1 MHSNTLILLDGTALA
16 YRSYFAML
24 NSNLRNSE
32 GLPTGTVFGF
42 ANALVRLIEAR
53 IPTHI
58 AVAWDTHAPTFRH
71 EMDPEYKANRPPQ
84 PDEIRASIPI
94 IKEMLGYFNIPSLEL
109 DGYEAD
115 DLVGSLAESARGQDV
130 QVFMVTPD
138 KDFMQLVHD
147 NICMMK
153 PLSKGDGFEIIDR
166 RGVELF
172 FGVPPEKVID
182 VLAVIG
188 DSSDNIPGIT
198 GIGKKNAPLLI
209 QEFGSLEGLIK
220 AAPAHKSKRVR
231 EGIAGN
237 EDRIRLSRE
246 MIVIKT
252 DIPDFRDWTKLK
264 WDGADDQKLGV
275 FFQRMQFRTLARKF
289 AALPDEVKTS
299 NEGQTDLF
307 SSIDVQPGNLP
318 DTSVDSYVQERV
330 EYTLVTTVARLR
342 ELLPVYEAY
351 NVLCYDTETTGT
363 DPMHAELLG
372 IALSGEPGKAVYVAL
387 NAETMDAE
395 AAKALLRPLLTRTDV
410 TYVGHNLKYDYIVL
424 HRAGITPGD
433 TLFDTMIAAYLLD
446 PSQPLKMDTI
456 ALKYLN
462 YRPIPIESLIG
473 SGRKQRSIA
482 DLPVQDVFTYACE
495 DADITFR
502 LYEILTEQLRTDEL
516 EQIARDVEFP
526 LVTVLA
532 RMELA
537 GIRIDQAMLATFS
550 DVLAQ
555 EMRDVEQHIY
565 EQAGVE
571 FNINSPAQ
579 LGDILFNRLKLPSG
593 KKTATGKYSTSEA
606 VLSDLAVTYP
616 LPAKI
621 LEYRALAKLR
631 STYVEALPPM
641 VHPQTGRIHTSY
653 NQNVAATGRLS
664 SSNPNLQNIP
674 IRTERGREIRRAFI
688 PADGCRL
695 VAADYSQIELRVI
708 ASMAADEAMMQAFRN
723 DEDIHARTAKEIFG
737 LSSLEEVD
745 RDQRRKAKEVNFGIP
760 YGVSAFGLAQRLG
773 IGNNEGKAIIE
784 AYFDRFPGILRYIDD
799 TKEYA
804 RQHGYVKTLLGRRRY
819 IPDINAANFN
829 VRGFA
834 ERTAINMPIQ
844 GTAADMIKLAMI
856 HMDRLLKD
864 GGYKT
869 RMLLQVHDEL
879 VFEVPE
885 QEVDQL
891 VPEIVKT
898 MEKAMVLD
906 VPVKVEAGVASN
918 WLDAH

>member
-1 MHSNTLILLDGTALA
+1 
-16 YRSYFAML
+16 
-24 NSNLRNSE
+24 
-32 GLPTGTVFGF
+32 
-42 ANALVRLIEAR
+42 
-53 IPTHI
+53 
-58 AVAWDTHAPTFRH
+58 
-71 EMDPEYKANRPPQ
+71 
-84 PDEIRASIPI
+84 
-94 IKEMLGYFNIPSLEL
+94 
-109 DGYEAD
+109 
-115 DLVGSLAESARGQDV
+115 
-130 QVFMVTPD
+130 
-138 KDFMQLVHD
+138 
-147 NICMMK
+147 
-153 PLSKGDGFEIIDR
+153 
-166 RGVELF
+166 
-172 FGVPPEKVID
+172 
-182 VLAVIG
+182 
-188 DSSDNIPGIT
+188 
-198 GIGKKNAPLLI
+198 
-209 QEFGSLEGLIK
+209 
-220 AAPAHKSKRVR
+220 
-231 EGIAGN
+231 
-237 EDRIRLSRE
+237 
-246 MIVIKT
+246 
-252 DIPDFRDWTKLK
+252 
-264 WDGADDQKLGV
+264 
-275 FFQRMQFRTLARKF
+275 
-289 AALPDEVKTS
+289 
-299 NEGQTDLF
+299 
-307 SSIDVQPGNLP
+307 
-318 DTSVDSYVQERV
+318 
-330 EYTLVTTVARLR
+330 
-342 ELLPVYEAY
+342 
-351 NVLCYDTETTGT
+351 
-363 DPMHAELLG
+363 
-372 IALSGEPGKAVYVAL
+372 
-387 NAETMDAE
+387 
-395 AAKALLRPLLTRTDV
+395 
-410 TYVGHNLKYDYIVL
+410 
-424 HRAGITPGD
+424 
-433 TLFDTMIAAYLLD
+433 
-446 PSQPLKMDTI
+446 
-456 ALKYLN
+456 
-462 YRPIPIESLIG
+462 
-473 SGRKQRSIA
+473 
-482 DLPVQDVFTYACE
+482 VFTYACE

-856 HMDRLLKD
+856 HIDRLLKD